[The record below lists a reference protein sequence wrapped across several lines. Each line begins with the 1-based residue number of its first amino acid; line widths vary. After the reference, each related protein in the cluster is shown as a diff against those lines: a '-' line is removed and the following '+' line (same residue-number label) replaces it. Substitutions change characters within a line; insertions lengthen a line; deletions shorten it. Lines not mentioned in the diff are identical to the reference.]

1 MAKKG
6 IKRLFPVRVRKSELS
21 ESKFSCPFPKKNGQ
35 ECTVLQKYRNLKDHC
50 RHMHSSEISLRC
62 TVEQCS
68 WKCHVSLRC
77 LTSHRANLETHGVLT
92 VSGGKDLDATC
103 KVVPYVGGDHGS
115 LEGHTAACAVAT
127 LELNKFKGKLLKR
140 ADRAKAKAVAAVKE
154 KILARAMMVN
164 WEVDFPEVAR
174 VSVEEIY
181 ARAWKR
187 KYGSTKSEPPRKKR
201 FSSRDVE
208 KTVVGEPVV
217 AGAAPLLSP
226 RKVSF
231 SNFKSQLGQ
240 LAPNGQNHIEWADFH
255 ALLKSHN
262 MQISRPAA
270 QLGSGGDQVKV
281 AEE

>member
-6 IKRLFPVRVRKSELS
+6 IKHLLPVRVRKSELS
-21 ESKFSCPFPKKNGQ
+21 ESKFSCPFPKKNGK

-50 RHMHSSEISLRC
+50 RHMHSSEISIRC

-92 VSGGKDLDATC
+92 VSGGKDLDSTC
-103 KVVPYVGGDHGS
+103 KVVPYMGGDHGS

-127 LELNKFKGKLLKR
+127 FELNKFKGKLLKR
-140 ADRAKAKAVAAVKE
+140 ADRAKAKAVAAFKE
-154 KILARAMMVN
+154 KALAKYVAC
-164 WEVDFPEVAR
+164 WEVEFPAETR
-174 VSVEEIY
+174 ESVEEIY

-187 KYGSTKSEPPRKKR
+187 KYGSKSEPPRKKKI
-201 FSSRDVE
+201 SSRNVE

-217 AGAAPLLSP
+217 AGAEPILSP

-231 SNFKSQLGQ
+231 SNFRSQFGQ
-240 LAPNGQNHIEWADFH
+240 LAPNGQKNVDWADFL
-255 ALLKSHN
+255 ALLKSNN
-262 MQISRPAA
+262 MQIAS
-270 QLGSGGDQVKV
+270 
-281 AEE
+281 

>member
-6 IKRLFPVRVRKSELS
+6 IKCLFPVRDRKSELS
-21 ESKFSCPFPKKNGQ
+21 ESKFSCPFPKKNGK

-50 RHMHSSEISLRC
+50 RHMHGCEISLRC
-62 TVEQCS
+62 MVEQCS
-68 WKCHVSLRC
+68 WKCHVSVRC

-92 VSGGKDLDATC
+92 VGGCKDLDATC

-115 LEGHTAACAVAT
+115 LEEHTAACAVAT
-127 LELNKFKGKLLKR
+127 LELNKYKGKVLKR
-140 ADRAKAKAVAAVKE
+140 ADRAKAKAVAAWKE
-154 KILARAMMVN
+154 KALARTKVN

-174 VSVEEIY
+174 ESVEEIY
-181 ARAWKR
+181 ARALKR
-187 KYGSTKSEPPRKKR
+187 KYGSTESEPLRKKR
-201 FSSRDVE
+201 FPSRDVE
-208 KTVVGEPVV
+208 KTVVSEPVV
-217 AGAAPLLSP
+217 AGAAPILSP

-231 SNFKSQLGQ
+231 SNFKSHLGQ